1 VATVTATCTP
11 GGASDNSYIT
21 RADADTWFGK
31 RLDGEQWL
39 KHSADRRERALV
51 QATAM
56 IESLGGKVSATCAAR
71 ALFPGS
77 PYDTGCTAD
86 EHGDYVRNQALHFP
100 TGDDQDENSDVFV
113 PEWVWQA
120 VCFQAVY
127 LLNGD
132 KPLVD
137 VAALTAQGVRSFQA
151 DGISMQLTGASI
163 PAGISPDAWALVGP
177 QIKPSPNAPW
187 GATRMRV

>member
-1 VATVTATCTP
+1 VATVTAICTP

-21 RADADTWFGK
+21 RASADTWFGK

-56 IESLGGKVSATCAAR
+56 IEGLGGKVDATCAAR
-71 ALFPGS
+71 ALFPGA
-77 PYDTGCTAD
+77 PYDTGSTLNGS
-86 EHGDYVRNQALHFP
+86 GDYVRNQALHFP
-100 TGDDQDENSDVFV
+100 TSDDKDENNDLFI

-120 VCFQAVY
+120 VCHQAAY

-137 VAALTAQGVRSFQA
+137 VPALTAQGVRSFSA
-151 DGISMQLTGASI
+151 DGVSMQLTGASV
-163 PAGISPDAWALVGP
+163 PSRISPDAWALVGP
-177 QIKPSPNAPW
+177 RLAPSPNTPW
-187 GATRMRV
+187 GATKTRV